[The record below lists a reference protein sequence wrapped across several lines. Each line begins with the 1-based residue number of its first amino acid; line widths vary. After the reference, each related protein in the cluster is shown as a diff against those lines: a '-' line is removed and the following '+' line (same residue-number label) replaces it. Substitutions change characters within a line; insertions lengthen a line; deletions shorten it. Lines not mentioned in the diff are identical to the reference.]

1 MEHRTISDS
10 PFLSVVIPAY
20 NEERRLPQTLQSVVD
35 YLARQ
40 SYTSEVIVV
49 DDGSGDNTAQVVES
63 FRVAHPTVALI
74 RNDHRGKGY
83 AVRAGM
89 LAARGHIILFSDA
102 DLSTPIEEIAE
113 LLPWF
118 ERGYGIVIGSR
129 EGAGAKRIKEP
140 FYRHVMGRVFN
151 FVVRLLAVRGIDD
164 TQCGFKAF
172 RDDVAREIFARTH
185 LYRDNSQPV
194 TGAMVTAYDVEVL
207 FLGQKLGHKI
217 KEIPVEWQYGT
228 ESKVNPLKDSWRN
241 FRDVAL
247 VRWNDLRGRYDES
260 K

>member
-1 MEHRTISDS
+1 VEHRAISDS

-20 NEERRLPQTLQSVVD
+20 NEERRLPQTLQSIVD

-40 SYTSEVIVV
+40 AYSNEVIVV
-49 DDGSGDNTAQVVES
+49 DDGSDDNTGQVVDS
-63 FRVAHPTVALI
+63 FRAAHSTVTLI
-74 RNDHRGKGY
+74 RNEHRGKGY
-83 AVRAGM
+83 AIRTGV
-89 LAARGHIILFSDA
+89 LAAHGNIILLFDA
-102 DLSTPIEEIAE
+102 DSSTPIEEIAE

-129 EGAGAKRIKEP
+129 EGAGARRIKEP
-140 FYRHVMGRVFN
+140 FYRHLMGRVFN
-151 FVVRLLAVRGIDD
+151 LIVRLLTVRGIQD

-172 RDDVAREIFARTH
+172 RDDVAHEIFSRTH
-185 LYRDNSQPV
+185 LYRDSSQPV
-194 TGAMVTAYDVEVL
+194 AGAMVTAYDVEVL

-217 KEIPVEWQYGT
+217 KEIPVEWRYGT

-241 FRDVAL
+241 LRDVLL
-247 VRWNDLRGRYDES
+247 VRWNDLRGRYAV